1 MAHLV
6 PESGPVKNKRV
17 LAAVLRCPLP
27 KTIRVENFSHKFSIL
42 FTPKLFPYV
51 LNLHKEITC
60 FFPLL
65 ATTGAASIAHMRRVS
80 FEFCDFL
87 YQNEDM
93 LKICNGKTKGL
104 AIQV

>member
-1 MAHLV
+1 MDL
-6 PESGPVKNKRV
+6 SY
-17 LAAVLRCPLP
+17 
-27 KTIRVENFSHKFSIL
+27 FSFSFAFSIP
-42 FTPKLFPYV
+42 FRIPFCIRKM
-51 LNLHKEITC
+51 HM

-65 ATTGAASIAHMRRVS
+65 ATTGAASLPHMRRVS